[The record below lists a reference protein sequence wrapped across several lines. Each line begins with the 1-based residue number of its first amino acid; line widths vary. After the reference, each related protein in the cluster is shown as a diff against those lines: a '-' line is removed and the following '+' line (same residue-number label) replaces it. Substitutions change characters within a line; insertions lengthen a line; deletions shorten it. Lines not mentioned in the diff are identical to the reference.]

1 MQNAQHVFLDVQ
13 QPPLPLCPRLSSLV
27 EQYDS
32 GEAGRAVRT
41 CGAARAGTL
50 LCSSESLAIA
60 LEPHRRSTRCGF
72 CTAALAAKH
81 EGCCEACG
89 LIAICAACQ
98 SAGAVQAHATECA
111 KLAELSGGRPAELS
125 SLVLLCA
132 RIVLRG
138 PCAVEETAPL
148 CTNEAAM
155 LETDAGRES
164 LVQLRAAGDGLSS
177 VLAPAPAAGATA
189 AAEAVAAS
197 EGAAAASAAARVLL
211 VCCAN
216 SHSLT
221 DLTLP
226 LGEQSMGVGLFPR
239 LSLFNHTCAALVA
252 VAVAIA
258 VAVAV
263 AVAAVVAVV
272 VMRRNRARPP
282 LPPLPTPAPLTLTL
296 RRAKVQG

>member
-1 MQNAQHVFLDVQ
+1 MLSARDNAASQTQQIVLDA
-13 QPPLPLCPRLSSLV
+13 PL

-41 CGAARAGTL
+41 CVATRAGTL
-50 LCSSESLAIA
+50 LCSSETLAIA

-72 CTAALAAKH
+72 CTAALAARH

-98 SAGAVQAHATECA
+98 SAGAVQAHVSECA
-111 KLAELSGGRPAELS
+111 KLAELSGGSPDELS

-138 PCAVEETAPL
+138 PRAVAETAQL

-155 LETDAGRES
+155 VATDDGRES

-177 VLAPAPAAGATA
+177 ALAPAPAAGAAGA
-189 AAEAVAAS
+189 AGVAEIVTAS

-216 SHSLT
+216 SHNLT

-226 LGEQSMGVGLFPR
+226 LGEQSLGVGLFPR
-239 LSLFNHTCAALVA
+239 LSLFNHAC
-252 VAVAIA
+252 
-258 VAVAV
+258 
-263 AVAAVVAVV
+263 AAVVISLQS
-272 VMRRNRARPP
+272 P
-282 LPPLPTPAPLTLTL
+282 
-296 RRAKVQG
+296 

>member
-1 MQNAQHVFLDVQ
+1 MRFDDLFWYYFPALVPFCSLRTLRRLGDGRDAHAASMLSARDNAASQTQQIVLDA
-13 QPPLPLCPRLSSLV
+13 PL

-41 CGAARAGTL
+41 CGATQAGTL

-98 SAGAVQAHATECA
+98 SAGALQAHTAECA
-111 KLAELSGGRPAELS
+111 KLAELSGGSPDELS

-138 PCAVEETAPL
+138 PRAVAETAQL
-148 CTNEAAM
+148 CTNESAM
-155 LETDAGRES
+155 VATGDGRES

-177 VLAPAPAAGATA
+177 ALAPAPAAGATGA
-189 AAEAVAAS
+189 AGVAEIMTAS

-216 SHSLT
+216 SHNLT

-226 LGEQSMGVGLFPR
+226 LGEQSLGVGLFPR
-239 LSLFNHTCAALVA
+239 LSLFNHAC
-252 VAVAIA
+252 
-258 VAVAV
+258 
-263 AVAAVVAVV
+263 AAVVILS
-272 VMRRNRARPP
+272 RSS
-282 LPPLPTPAPLTLTL
+282 
-296 RRAKVQG
+296 